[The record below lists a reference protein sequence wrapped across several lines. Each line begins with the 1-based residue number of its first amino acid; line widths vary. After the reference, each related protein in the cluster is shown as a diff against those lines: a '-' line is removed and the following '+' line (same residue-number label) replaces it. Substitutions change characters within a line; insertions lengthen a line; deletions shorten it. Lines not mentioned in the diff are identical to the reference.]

1 MNNCASRQASRRL
14 EGAVALSVLIFLAG
28 ANAAHAQGH
37 RILFPDSTT
46 VSEDDQRAIFDLLG
60 FTVSADGSALEAP
73 DCGQIFGQV
82 QEADLNGDGIVEVF
96 VIAGNTCTSGMAGSS
111 ITLFIQDAE
120 GRYGPH
126 LGFPAG
132 GWTRLETA
140 NAGFPDL
147 SIGGPGFCE
156 AVYQWDGSTYQ
167 HHENRE
173 TEPGGCDGIG

>member
-1 MNNCASRQASRRL
+1 MRIVGLCLLISLACAGS
-14 EGAVALSVLIFLAG
+14 
-28 ANAAHAQGH
+28 AHAQAEGY

-46 VSEDDQRAIFDLLG
+46 IPEEDQRAIFEQLG
-60 FTVSADGSALEAP
+60 YSISADRTALEAL
-73 DCGQIFGQV
+73 DCGPIFGQV
-82 QEADLNGDGIVEVF
+82 QETDLNGDGIVEVF
-96 VIAGNTCTSGMAGSS
+96 VVAGNACTSGMTGSS

-156 AVYQWDGSTYQ
+156 AVYRWDGTTYQ
-167 HHENRE
+167 HDRNHP
-173 TEPGGCDGIG
+173 TEPGGCDGLG